1 MVGCIWLIGGT
12 TESQTLASVIA
23 SHHLPCIVTVTTE
36 AAKLLYS
43 GIDQTYLKVRVGKL
57 LPNQMPKFCQMHQVI
72 VILDASHPY
81 ALEVSQAA
89 IAVSRLANI
98 PYLRYERPNIISAS
112 PQIIQLDSFNT
123 LLTGQY
129 LVGQRVLLTVGS
141 QILPQFIN
149 WQTRAI
155 LFTRILPTLEALQ
168 IALESGFTSERI
180 LALRPPV
187 GKQLE
192 LALWQKWRINLVV
205 TKASGRVGGE
215 ATKREVAHQL
225 NIPLIVIERP
235 KLAYPQLTDDIQVAT
250 NFCLQHLPKRAS
262 YS

>member
-1 MVGCIWLIGGT
+1 M
-12 TESQTLASVIA
+12 
-23 SHHLPCIVTVTTE
+23 
-36 AAKLLYS
+36 
-43 GIDQTYLKVRVGKL
+43 
-57 LPNQMPKFCQMHQVI
+57 
-72 VILDASHPY
+72 
-81 ALEVSQAA
+81 
-89 IAVSRLANI
+89 
-98 PYLRYERPNIISAS
+98 
-112 PQIIQLDSFNT
+112 
-123 LLTGQY
+123 
-129 LVGQRVLLTVGS
+129 
-141 QILPQFIN
+141 
-149 WQTRAI
+149 
-155 LFTRILPTLEALQ
+155 Q